1 MKALHFDDPEFV
13 QRYAE
18 GLGQFVPGYEVMQRM
33 AAQLLGEH
41 AGPCAEILVLGAG
54 GGLEL
59 EAFAGLQPGWR
70 FIGVDPA
77 AEMLKAARE
86 RLTATGADDRV
97 TLIEGLIG
105 DAPAGP
111 FDGATCLLTLHFV
124 PDGPKN
130 GGGKLETLQ
139 LIRQRLKPGAVFV
152 LVDLC
157 IGGPGGDFRRD
168 RYATFA
174 LDSGADPDDVA
185 QTKARLVD
193 VLHTVSAERDTALLA
208 EAGFTDIDLF
218 YAGLSWRGWSARA

>member
-1 MKALHFDDPEFV
+1 MKALHFDDPAFV

-18 GLGQFVPGYEVMQRM
+18 GPHQFVPGYQVMQRM
-33 AAQLLGEH
+33 AAQILAERVLGNGEV
-41 AGPCAEILVLGAG
+41 LVLGAG

-59 EAFAGLQPGWR
+59 EAFAALHPGWR
-70 FIGVDPA
+70 FTGVDPA

-86 RLTATGADDRV
+86 RVDACGADDRV
-97 TLIEGLIG
+97 ELIEGLID
-105 DAPAGP
+105 DAPDGP

-124 PDGPKN
+124 PDD
-130 GGGKLETLQ
+130 GGKLETLE
-139 LIRQRLKPGAVFV
+139 LIRKRLKPGAPFV

-157 IGGPGGDFRRD
+157 IAGDDADFRRD

-174 LDSGADPDDVA
+174 LNSGADPDDVA

-193 VLHTVSAERDTALLA
+193 VLHTVSAEREEALLK
-208 EAGFTDIDLF
+208 EAGFTGVDLF